1 MATVCNVP
9 TDRRLVANAFRGSFH
24 SFARLSFSTKTTLRM
39 IRPFVV
45 IALCLF
51 IAGSVSAQNLIA
63 LDYSISQLREEFSDQ
78 NENWTYMTTVEN
90 LYMPDKGDLFMHRNH
105 PSTSYAFITKMKNE
119 LKVFAIQTKMKLGPA
134 ETNDQTIG
142 VICLVQ
148 RDGKG
153 AIVVE
158 FNRSKEYR
166 IKKLIGAYY
175 RHISGTAEGQGW
187 VKSNLLKGKEDYN
200 ELDIRVALPQVDV
213 YINGKLAQSF
223 DVPEYDAGEMGVIIG
238 PNTKAK
244 VDWFYVNTTAEE
256 ISQLDA
262 RKGVKEE
269 KLTTTELLSKQRYE
283 LEFKD
288 RNLRDCENER
298 IKAVSLLEEEKG
310 RLLAENEKLALQIRQ
325 LAEFRDQVLVD
336 IDEDAFLTLAQNLKS
351 EIIKNERLEAQVQ
364 IYRDSL
370 KFTHT
375 NYNKLKLALLDKSIK
390 KAEKEKVERDQKE
403 AITTK
408 KEIESELLDK
418 KLMKEQEEWEKKN
431 YKPGTLPPP
440 AALTEK
446 KAPQA
451 EVKKEEKGNSAK
463 VSDAAPLQAA
473 PATGTS
479 GPLPIPVK
487 KAEKKPD

>member
-1 MATVCNVP
+1 MN
-9 TDRRLVANAFRGSFH
+9 RQLVF
-24 SFARLSFSTKTTLRM
+24 T
-39 IRPFVV
+39 
-45 IALCLF
+45 ALCLLL
-51 IAGSVSAQNLIA
+51 ACSVSAQNLIA
-63 LDYSISQLREEFSDQ
+63 LDYNSSQLREEFSEQ
-78 NENWTYMTTVEN
+78 NEDWTYMTTVEN

-105 PSTSYAFITKMKNE
+105 PSASYAFITKKKNE
-119 LKVFAIQTKMKLGPA
+119 LKVFSIQSKMKLGPA

-158 FNRSKEYR
+158 FNKSKEYR
-166 IKKLIGAYY
+166 IKKLIGVYY
-175 RHISGTAEGQGW
+175 RHISGSVEGQGW
-187 VKSNLLKGKEDYN
+187 VKSNLLKGKEDFN

-223 DVPEYDAGEMGVIIG
+223 DVPEYDVGEMGILIG

-244 VDWFYVNTTAEE
+244 VDWFYVSTTSDE

-262 RKGVKEE
+262 RKGAKEE
-269 KLTTTELLSKQRYE
+269 KLTTTELLAKQRYE
-283 LEFKD
+283 LELKE
-288 RNLRDCENER
+288 RNLRDCDNER
-298 IKAVSLLEEEKG
+298 RKAVSLLEEEKG

-336 IDEDAFLTLAQNLKS
+336 IDEDAFLTLAQSLKS

-370 KFTHT
+370 KFTHV

-390 KAEKEKVERDQKE
+390 KAEKEKVERDQKD
-403 AITTK
+403 AISTK

-418 KLMKEQEEWEKKN
+418 KLTKEQEEWEKKN
-431 YKPGTLPPP
+431 YKPGTLPAP
-440 AALTEK
+440 ASLTEK
-446 KAPQA
+446 KAVQP
-451 EVKKEEKGNSAK
+451 EVKKEVKDNSTK
-463 VSDAAPLQAA
+463 TSDAAKVETKPAA
-473 PATGTS
+473 STS
-479 GPLPIPVK
+479 GPLPVPVK
-487 KAEKKPD
+487 TAEKKPD